1 MAKLTQAQKE
11 AYREAKAGFCFSDGT
26 KARVFFSRDAGMM
39 FAALPTP
46 SERKHGQV
54 IFDVA
59 VALCHPND
67 EFKKKIG
74 LAELFNSFEEGR
86 TTRMRIT
93 DMYDFAERMFDY
105 MGFDEMQ
112 LN

>member
-1 MAKLTQAQKE
+1 MAKLTAMQKE
-11 AYREAKAGFCFSDGT
+11 QFNDAKKWFGELEM
-26 KARVFFSRDAGMM
+26 RIFFSRELRMM
-39 FAALPTP
+39 IGIMPDGGDSKNPLIY
-46 SERKHGQV
+46 RMY
-54 IFDVA
+54 

-74 LAELFNSFEEGR
+74 LVELFNNFKEGR

-93 DMYDFAERMFDY
+93 NMDDFANRMFDY
-105 MGFDEMQ
+105 MEFEEME

>member
-11 AYREAKAGFCFSDGT
+11 AYREARAGFCFYAGT
-26 KARVFFSRDAGMM
+26 KARIFFSRDVGMM

-74 LAELFNSFEEGR
+74 LAELYYNFSNGN

-93 DMYDFAERMFDY
+93 DMHDFAERMFDY
-105 MGFDEMQ
+105 MEFDEME